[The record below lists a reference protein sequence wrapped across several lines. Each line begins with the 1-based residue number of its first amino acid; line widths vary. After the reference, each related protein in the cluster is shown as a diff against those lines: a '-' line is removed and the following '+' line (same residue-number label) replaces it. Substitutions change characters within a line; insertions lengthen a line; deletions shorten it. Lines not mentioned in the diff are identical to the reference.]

1 MLLCTDVARK
11 GATLCKVRSLK
22 HTEIRPLDD
31 ISYVIN
37 NGRNPEVMKRC
48 RTLQEYSQFVGIVR
62 EYAETQKLSDSV
74 MVEILQKCRAEN
86 VLKEFLEKYGTEVIG
101 MLFEVLTEEEARE
114 LSRQDGFESGY
125 EDGLAEGRAEGKEEG
140 RKEGQEEGQYRKALD
155 TARKMKAKGFAL
167 VEIAELTDLPLDEIE
182 GL

>member
-1 MLLCTDVARK
+1 
-11 GATLCKVRSLK
+11 
-22 HTEIRPLDD
+22 
-31 ISYVIN
+31 
-37 NGRNPEVMKRC
+37 
-48 RTLQEYSQFVGIVR
+48 
-62 EYAETQKLSDSV
+62 
-74 MVEILQKCRAEN
+74 
-86 VLKEFLEKYGTEVIG
+86 

-140 RKEGQEEGQYRKALD
+140 QYRKALD
-155 TARKMKAKGFAL
+155 TARKMKAKGFEL